1 MAVERYREAFVK
13 QIKKWI
19 GKNESDGSFKSIIDL
34 YNSHKPLPRNYKVK
48 YTDEWCATTVSAA
61 AIAIGYDDII
71 PIECSCGNMLEK
83 AKELKVWQ
91 EKDNYKPK
99 KGDIILYDWQDT
111 GVGDCTGWPDHV
123 GVVSTD
129 AKGDT
134 FKVIEGNNN
143 GAVRE
148 RSVKVGQRY
157 IRGFICPK
165 YTDDKAPAEKK
176 VKEPAK
182 KAVTKKQ
189 TNKDKT
195 VNPSKEPKYTGI
207 VTADALNVR
216 TWAGTNNPN
225 IGIYPVIK
233 KGQEIEVC
241 DIVKSSDGIEWAYV
255 RINKKVYGFCSK
267 KYIKE
272 TKCED

>member
-83 AKELKVWQ
+83 AKELKIWQ

-165 YTDDKAPAEKK
+165 FSEGKTPTEKKTKAPTKKSEAKIPADK
-176 VKEPAK
+176 VKSETP
-182 KAVTKKQ
+182 
-189 TNKDKT
+189 N
-195 VNPSKEPKYTGI
+195 KEPKYTG
-207 VTADALNVR
+207 VVVVNALNVR

-225 IGIYPVIK
+225 IGIYPVIR
-233 KGQEIEVC
+233 KGQKVEVC
-241 DIVKSSDGIEWAYV
+241 DTITASDGTKWDYI

-267 KYIKE
+267 NYIKE
-272 TKCED
+272 TK